1 MERVHTLSSA
11 FLVLLAFLLLLLP
24 CLAAQAQPFIQ
35 QEALLKPSRL
45 DLDSSLGFGGYGL
58 SLRDGL
64 LAVGSPSDSSSFS
77 GIVHNG
83 EDYPP
88 PDDYVNVAGAV
99 WLFRRGAL
107 GTWKQE
113 AFLKSHVVEEWGM
126 FGHAVK
132 AANPNMVLVGNP
144 GLNAPVEQAQLWP
157 IGNTNDST
165 TMFSAG
171 AVGVFVRDVDKQEWR
186 LEALLGPPIARAM
199 SATGSALASLDEGR
213 TVFVQVSDNTDMEGV
228 QTLEEYLELYDESL
242 FELVDFAYGAV
253 LVFQREE
260 AEGGVHWSIEAVL
273 KPYFPGAGYE
283 FGNALAADGDTIIV
297 GAPKEDSDGRAEPIH
312 GKPEAAPNTDGF
324 FYQCGAAY
332 VFVRSLN
339 ETSGK
344 VEWQQQA
351 MLKPPVCTSQFGAT
365 VALHGDIAVVGNFE
379 DLGAE
384 EAYVF
389 VRNATTQQWK
399 REERLS
405 MDETCGGA
413 PVNFA
418 RNKIVVEEDLF
429 FAGASAFKS
438 DVLAPGVHFEDL
450 NCTAGLSIG
459 AALAFQR
466 TNAETSSTAEWQRMA
481 TFRASNPSWTVQAAF
496 GQVVDF
502 HKGIFVVGAPKD
514 QSNQPGITYGAPA
527 EPGGSPIIGGVFVFA
542 SDLHGECEE
551 DLLLM
556 EFLAGKGG
564 DGEGGEAKCVG
575 ERWFIGGDVVVEGEE
590 VWRREGERGV
600 GVKGGLVV
608 SEGGKLEV
616 VVESVA
622 REEVFLSLDGC
633 SVLRGTVEIEVGSNV
648 EISNETA
655 IPVILEK
662 EWSSSE
668 CSFESARVEVVFSDS
683 LSKRQNSSADPSWE
697 VSLRRNGNL
706 LEAVFAFSSDSSSS
720 SSSSSLRNEDEDSDD
735 NNVVVAVVVSVV
747 VFLLLLIILA
757 AAFFFIIRKQKR
769 RKTQKIQFGDKDNL
783 TEMEEAKYLHRNGDD
798 EEDGEDEEEDEE
810 LADSSVPK
818 IRKEEVEYCKD
829 PVASGAFGVVYK
841 GKWKGK
847 ECAVKVCSAIIVD
860 AEMRQEFIKEAEM
873 MHQLGGKKHHCTT
886 LFGVMRKGKRMCLI
900 TEWAEHGSAYD
911 LLINPKTKRVDVPW
925 LAVVKIARDAA
936 RGLRYLHSLNVV
948 HRDIAARNIL
958 VCQNYKAVVGDFG
971 MSRVLEK
978 MYQTTKSNV
987 GAIKWMAPEAFKNYE
1002 YSKET
1007 DSFSFGVFLWEL
1019 CTRQKPWDDKD
1030 ANYVAHKVLYED
1042 ERLPIRENEDEVMKE
1057 LLERCWQTDPKQRYV
1072 LSYCPLSLYS
1082 YFALYC
1088 TLTYVHTLISGT
1100 RPSMEEICNILESY
1114 YQTLKNEAL
1123 ECQQKNQVAGYMQAS

>member
-1 MERVHTLSSA
+1 MESVHTLSSP
-11 FLVLLAFLLLLLP
+11 FLLLLAFLLLLLLP
-24 CLAAQAQPFIQ
+24 LAAQAQPFIQ

-88 PDDYVNVAGAV
+88 SDDYVSVAGAV

-113 AFLKSHVVEEWGM
+113 AFLKSHVVEAWGM

-144 GLNAPVEQAQLWP
+144 GLNVPVEQAQLWP
-157 IGNTNDST
+157 VSDNTNDST

-171 AVGVFVRDVDKQEWR
+171 AVGVFVRDVGKQEWR

-199 SATGSALASLDEGR
+199 SATGGALASLDEGR

-260 AEGGVHWSIEAVL
+260 AEGSVHWSIEAVL

-297 GAPKEDSDGRAEPIH
+297 GAPKEDSEGIPDPIH
-312 GKPEAAPNTDGF
+312 GKPETAPNMDAGF

-332 VFVRSLN
+332 VFVRSFN
-339 ETSGK
+339 ATSGK

-351 MLKPPVCTSQFGAT
+351 MLKPPICTSQFGAT
-365 VALHGDIAVVGNFE
+365 VALHGDIAVVGNFQ
-379 DLGAE
+379 DLGVE

-399 REERLS
+399 REARLS

-429 FAGASAFKS
+429 FAGASAFQS
-438 DVLAPGVHFEDL
+438 DALAPGVHFEEL
-450 NCTAGLSIG
+450 SCTAGLSIG
-459 AALAFQR
+459 AALALQR
-466 TNAETSSTAEWQRMA
+466 TNPENSSTAEWQRMA
-481 TFRASNPSWTVQAAF
+481 TFRASNPSWNVQAAF
-496 GQVVDF
+496 GQAVDF
-502 HKGIFVVGAPKD
+502 HKGIFVVGAPND

-551 DLLLM
+551 DPLLM
-556 EFLAGKGG
+556 EFLAGNGG
-564 DGEGGEAKCVG
+564 DGEAKCVG
-575 ERWFIGGDVVVEGEE
+575 ERWFIAGDVVVEGEE

-600 GVKGGLVV
+600 GVKGGLMV

-648 EISNETA
+648 VISNETA

-662 EWSSSE
+662 EWGSSE
-668 CSFESARVEVVFSDS
+668 CSFESARVEVVFRDS
-683 LSKRQNSSADPSWE
+683 LSKRQNSSIDHSWE

-706 LEAVFAFSSDSSSS
+706 LEVVFAVSPDSSSSS
-720 SSSSSLRNEDEDSDD
+720 SSSSSLRNEDEESDD
-735 NNVVVAVVVSVV
+735 NNVVVAVVISVV
-747 VFLLLLIILA
+747 VFLLLLIIVA
-757 AAFFFIIRKQKR
+757 AAFFFIIRRQKR
-769 RKTQKIQFGDKDNL
+769 RKTQTIQFGDKDEI
-783 TEMEEAKYLHRNGDD
+783 TEMEEAKYLHRNGGD
-798 EEDGEDEEEDEE
+798 EENGEEEEDEE
-810 LADSSVPK
+810 LVDSSVPK

-911 LLINPKTKRVDVPW
+911 LLINPKTKRVDLPW

-1030 ANYVAHKVLYED
+1030 ANYVAHKVLYDD

-1057 LLERCWQTDPKQRYV
+1057 LLERCWQTDPKQ
-1072 LSYCPLSLYS
+1072 
-1082 YFALYC
+1082 
-1088 TLTYVHTLISGT
+1088 

>member
-1 MERVHTLSSA
+1 
-11 FLVLLAFLLLLLP
+11 
-24 CLAAQAQPFIQ
+24 
-35 QEALLKPSRL
+35 
-45 DLDSSLGFGGYGL
+45 
-58 SLRDGL
+58 
-64 LAVGSPSDSSSFS
+64 
-77 GIVHNG
+77 
-83 EDYPP
+83 
-88 PDDYVNVAGAV
+88 
-99 WLFRRGAL
+99 
-107 GTWKQE
+107 
-113 AFLKSHVVEEWGM
+113 
-126 FGHAVK
+126 
-132 AANPNMVLVGNP
+132 MVLVGQPFSKN
-144 GLNAPVEQAQLWP
+144 PVEGVQLWP
-157 IGNTNDST
+157 LNKTAEDHLLAASGS
-165 TMFSAG
+165 
-171 AVGVFVRDVDKQEWR
+171 VCVFVRNKEKQEWK
-186 LEALLGPPIARAM
+186 LEALLGPPVARAQ
-199 SATGSALASLDEGR
+199 SNTGGRTASLDDGG
-213 TVFVQVSDNTDMEGV
+213 TILVPVSDNTNMEGIF
-228 QTLEEYLELYDESL
+228 TLDEYLERYNASL
-242 FELVDFAYGAV
+242 VELPSPGPEPDPPFGAIVVYRREQTAEEV
-253 LVFQREE
+253 L
-260 AEGGVHWSIEAVL
+260 WSTEAVL
-273 KPYFPGAGYE
+273 KPYWSSYVGSS

-297 GAPKEDSDGRAEPIH
+297 GAPTEGSNASDEPIQGH
-312 GKPEAAPNTDGF
+312 PPPVPVGSSPN
-324 FYQCGAAY
+324 CGAAY

-429 FAGASAFKS
+429 FAGASAFQS

-450 NCTAGLSIG
+450 NCTVGFSIG

-481 TFRASNPSWTVQAAF
+481 TFRASNPSWK
-496 GQVVDF
+496 VVDF

-564 DGEGGEAKCVG
+564 DGEGGEAKC
-575 ERWFIGGDVVVEGEE
+575 
-590 VWRREGERGV
+590 
-600 GVKGGLVV
+600 
-608 SEGGKLEV
+608 
-616 VVESVA
+616 
-622 REEVFLSLDGC
+622 
-633 SVLRGTVEIEVGSNV
+633 TVEIEVGSNV

-706 LEAVFAFSSDSSSS
+706 LEAVFTISSDSASSSASSSS
-720 SSSSSLRNEDEDSDD
+720 SMRIDDEDSDD

-757 AAFFFIIRKQKR
+757 AAFFFIIRRQKR
-769 RKTQKIQFGDKDNL
+769 RKKTQTLKMGKGDI

-798 EEDGEDEEEDEE
+798 EEDGEDEEEEEEDEE

-911 LLINPKTKRVDVPW
+911 LLINSKTKREDVPW

-978 MYQTTKSNV
+978 MYQTTKSNI

-1030 ANYVAHKVLYED
+1030 ANYVAHKVMHDD

-1057 LLERCWQTDPKQRYV
+1057 LLERCWQTDPKQR
-1072 LSYCPLSLYS
+1072 
-1082 YFALYC
+1082 
-1088 TLTYVHTLISGT
+1088 
-1100 RPSMEEICNILESY
+1100 PSMEEICDILENY
-1114 YQTLKNEAL
+1114 YKTLKKEAW
-1123 ECQQKNQVAGYMQAS
+1123 EEQQENQVVGYMQTGQ

>member
-1 MERVHTLSSA
+1 MRRKCTL
-11 FLVLLAFLLLLLP
+11 LTTCLLLLLVFVP
-24 CLAAQAQPFIQ
+24 VLVDSTAQPYIQ

-45 DLDSSLGFGGYGL
+45 DLDPGLGFGGTAL
-58 SLRDGL
+58 SFRHDL
-64 LAVGSPSDSSSFS
+64 LAVGGTSDSSAFS
-77 GIVHNG
+77 GVVYNG
-83 EDYPP
+83 EDYPASAD
-88 PDDYVNVAGAV
+88 PDDLVYLSGAA

-113 AFLKSHVVEEWGM
+113 AFLKAPILEEWGL
-126 FGHAVK
+126 FGFHIEVV
-132 AANPNMVLVGNP
+132 NPNMVLVGQP
-144 GLNAPVEQAQLWP
+144 FSKIPVEGVQLWP
-157 IGNTNDST
+157 LNKTDEGLLTASGSVT
-165 TMFSAG
+165 
-171 AVGVFVRDVDKQEWR
+171 VFVRNKEKQEWE
-186 LEALLGPPIARAM
+186 LEALLGPPVARAM
-199 SATGSALASLDEGR
+199 SNTGGRTASLDNGK
-213 TVFVQVSDNTDMEGV
+213 TILVPASDNTNMEGIF
-228 QTLEEYLELYDESL
+228 TLDEYLERYNASL
-242 FELVDFAYGAV
+242 VELPNPGPEPDPPFGAIV
-253 LVFQREE
+253 VYRREQT
-260 AEGGVHWSIEAVL
+260 AEEVHWSTEAVL
-273 KPYFPGAGYE
+273 KPFWPSDVGSS

-297 GAPKEDSDGRAEPIH
+297 GAPTEGANASDEPIH
-312 GKPEAAPNTDGF
+312 GHPPPAPAGSFPN
-324 FYQCGAAY
+324 CGAAY
-332 VFVRSLN
+332 VFIRSFN
-339 ETSGK
+339 ATSGK

-351 MLKPPVCTSQFGAT
+351 MLKPPICTSQFGAT
-365 VALHGDIAVVGNFE
+365 VALHGDIAVVGNFQ
-379 DLGAE
+379 DLGVE

-399 REERLS
+399 REARLS

-429 FAGASAFKS
+429 FAGASAFQS
-438 DVLAPGVHFEDL
+438 DALAPGVHFEEL
-450 NCTAGLSIG
+450 SCTAGLSIG
-459 AALAFQR
+459 AALALQR
-466 TNAETSSTAEWQRMA
+466 TNPENSSTAEWQRMA
-481 TFRASNPSWTVQAAF
+481 TFRASNPSWNVQAAF
-496 GQVVDF
+496 GQAVDF
-502 HKGIFVVGAPKD
+502 HKGIFVVGAPND

-551 DLLLM
+551 DPLLM
-556 EFLAGKGG
+556 EFLAGNGG
-564 DGEGGEAKCVG
+564 DGEAKCVG
-575 ERWFIGGDVVVEGEE
+575 ERWFIAGDVVVEGEE
-590 VWRREGERGV
+590 VWRRDGERGV
-600 GVKGGLVV
+600 GVKGGLMVG
-608 SEGGKLEV
+608 EGGKLEV

-648 EISNETA
+648 VISNETA

-662 EWSSSE
+662 EWGSSE
-668 CSFESARVEVVFSDS
+668 CSFESARVEVVFRDS
-683 LSKRQNSSADPSWE
+683 LSKRQNSSTDHSWE

-706 LEAVFAFSSDSSSS
+706 LEAVFTISSDSASSSASSSS
-720 SSSSSLRNEDEDSDD
+720 SMRIDDEDSDD
-735 NNVVVAVVVSVV
+735 NNVVVAVVISVV
-747 VFLLLLIILA
+747 VFLLLLIIVA
-757 AAFFFIIRKQKR
+757 AAFFFLIRRQKR
-769 RKTQKIQFGDKDNL
+769 RKKTQTLKMGKSDI
-783 TEMEEAKYLHRNGDD
+783 TEMEEAKYLHRNGDA
-798 EEDGEDEEEDEE
+798 EENGEEEEDEE
-810 LADSSVPK
+810 LVDSSVPK

-911 LLINPKTKRVDVPW
+911 LLINPKTKREDVPW

-987 GAIKWMAPEAFKNYE
+987 GAIKWIAPEAFKNYE

-1030 ANYVAHKVLYED
+1030 ANYVAHKVLYDD

-1057 LLERCWQTDPKQRYV
+1057 LLGRCWQTDPKQR
-1072 LSYCPLSLYS
+1072 
-1082 YFALYC
+1082 
-1088 TLTYVHTLISGT
+1088 
-1100 RPSMEEICNILESY
+1100 PSMEEICDILENY
-1114 YQTLKNEAL
+1114 YKTLKKETW
-1123 ECQQKNQVAGYMQAS
+1123 EEQQENQVVGYMQAGQ